1 MPIYY
6 RGAGTGT
13 YWNLNDATALG
24 FQPRDPGITPS
35 TTRIIQHVAQ
45 GLTLSPY
52 ISLTRSHPVALHYA
66 LETGTNQPTV
76 HAPAYVYEIEI
87 NGPSSGFTLIDPL
100 KEIAAAAVGPFDPVG
115 YQHDGYPT
123 VLLGVVSSLMD
134 LFLAPAYTAIDCR
147 WNRSALRHRKSL
159 HLGSCSIVE
168 RCRNSCRWQYSAKLC
183 YTAHRSLLEVGV

>member
-13 YWNLNDATALG
+13 YWNTNDATNKG
-24 FQPRDPGITPS
+24 FQPRDPAVTPS
-35 TTRIIQHVAQ
+35 TTRIIQHVAH
-45 GLTLSPY
+45 GLTQSPY

-87 NGPSSGFTLIDPL
+87 DLTSGVNLIDPL
-100 KEIAAAAVGPFDPVG
+100 KEIAGAAVGPFDSVG

-123 VLLGVVSSLMD
+123 VLLGVVSSL
-134 LFLAPAYTAIDCR
+134 LAFFLRIPIPHAAGGGSSVRYANISPFVWGLVASLRDAEILAIGNIPRNCVIRRTA
-147 WNRSALRHRKSL
+147 
-159 HLGSCSIVE
+159 V
-168 RCRNSCRWQYSAKLC
+168 Y
-183 YTAHRSLLEVGV
+183 

>member
-123 VLLGVVSSLMD
+123 VLLGVVSSLMA
-134 LFLAPAYTAIDCR
+134 FF
-147 WNRSALRHRKSL
+147 L
-159 HLGSCSIVE
+159 HLPIPQSTAGGIGVRYATVSPFIWGLAASLRDAEILAVGNIP
-168 RCRNSCRWQYSAKLC
+168 RNCVIRR
-183 YTAHRSLLEVGV
+183 TAVY